1 MPMKLVHSIAAGIFA
16 VMGVLTLL
24 GIDSLFE

>member
-1 MPMKLVHSIAAGIFA
+1 MKLVHRLAALLFA

-24 GIDSLFE
+24 GAAEGLGF